1 MNQEFL
7 ISQNLFKQITE
18 TKYIYQS
25 DFIDRN
31 DIEKLINLDKS
42 TINGI
47 VQKLGLTFI
56 LENAN
61 GNLCF
66 ATNNDELQD
75 AFKQVFTASDLLDYI
90 YAVLHSPTYIKQY
103 KELQKEDFIKI
114 PYPEDTDTFWQFVEL
129 GKTIRI
135 NKK

>member
-1 MNQEFL
+1 MKQEFL
-7 ISQNLFKQITE
+7 ISKNLFKQITE

-25 DFIDRN
+25 DFIERN
-31 DIEKLINLDKS
+31 DIEKSINLDKI
-42 TINGI
+42 TINEI
-47 VQKLGLTFI
+47 THILGLTYI
-56 LENAN
+56 PENKN